1 MSYEVNSRKEVE
13 RKLEELDVDSVR
25 DIRRAGGAYHHN
37 VPAVIQ
43 AEQLSLQAHGS
54 PDSMAAVIEDLLR
67 ISGHIST
74 VRDEIH
80 HVLGEVRQLGG
91 HQFDG
96 RGPIA
101 ERMAVCMS
109 DRAGPDA
116 GAERALASYLAEL
129 AGLDAV
135 MTQTAALY
143 ADLELTNV
151 DQLRKAAHGD
161 G

>member
-1 MSYEVNSRKEVE
+1 VSYEVNSKKEAE
-13 RKLEELDVDSVR
+13 QKLEELGVDSVR
-25 DIRRAGGAYHHN
+25 DIRRAGGAYRHN
-37 VPAVIQ
+37 VPTVIQ

-54 PDSMAAVIEDLLR
+54 PDSMAAVIDDLLK
-67 ISGHIST
+67 ISGYIST

-80 HVLGEVRQLGG
+80 NILGEVRQLGG

-96 RGPIA
+96 WGPIA
-101 ERMAVCMS
+101 ERMAICMS

-116 GAERALASYLAEL
+116 GAQRALASYLAEL
-129 AGLDAV
+129 GGLDAV

-143 ADLELTNV
+143 ADLELDNV
-151 DQLRKAAHGD
+151 EQLRKAARGD